1 MHNEKYDFPDSGRIG
16 KSFRN
21 PENPRRN
28 GNPASPRTAK
38 RSFPQRPKQPD
49 NMIYGLRPVIEAIKA
64 GKEFE
69 KIIVQKGLQSD
80 IAKTL
85 DGLLR
90 QNGLHAQYVPLQRLN
105 FLCSGNHQGVVAY
118 LSLVEYARI
127 ENIVP
132 AVFEAGKCPLILI
145 FDRITDV
152 RNFGAM
158 VRTAECAGV
167 DAVIVPS
174 QNTAALNEDAV
185 KTSAGAL
192 LTVPLCRED
201 NLKSTI
207 HFLKASGIRVYAAS
221 EKATIEYTDADLRM
235 PTAFILGSEE
245 NGVSPEYL
253 KLCDAQLRI
262 PLLGKIDS
270 LNVSVANG
278 IMLYEALRQRRKE

>member
-1 MHNEKYDFPDSGRIG
+1 MYNDINPSG
-16 KSFRN
+16 
-21 PENPRRN
+21 PRRSSDRLP
-28 GNPASPRTAK
+28 GQGSSSRPPLR
-38 RSFPQRPKQPD
+38 RSYPQRPKQPE

-64 GKEFE
+64 GKQFE
-69 KIIVQKGLQSD
+69 KIIVQKGLHSD
-80 IAKTL
+80 IARTL

-90 QNGLHAQYVPLQRLN
+90 QNNLRAQFVPVQRLN
-105 FLCSGNHQGVVAY
+105 YLCSGNHQGVVAY
-118 LSLVEYARI
+118 LSMVEYTHI
-127 ENIVP
+127 EDIVP
-132 AVFEAGKCPLILI
+132 TIFEAGKTPLILI

-167 DAVIVPS
+167 DAVVIPT
-174 QNTAALNEDAV
+174 QNSAALNEDAV

-207 HFLKASGIRVYAAS
+207 HYLKASGIRVYAAS
-221 EKATIEYTDADLRM
+221 EKASAEYTDVDLTA

-245 NGVSPEYL
+245 DGVSPEYL
-253 KLCDAQLRI
+253 KLCDEQLRI
-262 PLLGKIDS
+262 PLLGNIDS

-278 IMLYEALRQRRKE
+278 IMLYEALRQRRKP

>member
-1 MHNEKYDFPDSGRIG
+1 MQNESNRRTRRPFA
-16 KSFRN
+16 
-21 PENPRRN
+21 PR
-28 GNPASPRTAK
+28 AK
-38 RSFPQRPKQPD
+38 RPD
-49 NMIYGLRPVIEAIKA
+49 NMIYGLRPILEAIRA
-64 GKEFE
+64 GKELE
-69 KIIVQKGLQSD
+69 KVIVQKGLQGE
-80 IAKTL
+80 IYREL
-85 DGLLR
+85 DARLR
-90 QNGLHAQYVPLQRLN
+90 EHKIHAQYVPQQRLN
-105 FLCSGNHQGVVAY
+105 ALCQGNHQGVVAY
-118 LSLVEYARI
+118 LSLVEYTHLEDLLPCI
-127 ENIVP
+127 
-132 AVFEAGKCPLILI
+132 FESGKTPLLLV

-174 QNTAALNEDAV
+174 QNSAAINEDAV

-192 LTVPLCRED
+192 LTVPICREE

-207 HFLKASGIRVYAAS
+207 HLLKASGVRVYAAS
-221 EKATIEYTDADLRM
+221 EKASREYTKADFST

-253 KLCDAQLRI
+253 KLCDEQLRI

-278 IMLYEALRQRRKE
+278 VFLYEAVRQRRN